1 MHVLVNHQISNPE
14 AFWSLVK
21 TEPAMPEGF
30 KVHSLMA
37 GADPSAAAC
46 IWTAP
51 NVDSLRTMLDGMLIG
66 LCTNTYMQIN
76 DENSFGLPDQAEQ
89 QKDLAGSHH

>member
-21 TEPAMPEGF
+21 IEPALPEGF
-30 KVHSLMA
+30 KVHSLLA
-37 GADPSAAAC
+37 GADPTQAAC

-51 NVDSLRTMLDGMLIG
+51 NVDSLRPLLDGMLIG

-76 DENSFGLPDQAEQ
+76 DENSFGLPDQVSQ
-89 QKDLAGSHH
+89 QDLAGSHH

>member
-21 TEPAMPEGF
+21 TEPPLPEGF
-30 KVHSLMA
+30 KVHSLIA
-37 GADPSAAAC
+37 GTNPTEAVC
-46 IWTAP
+46 LWTAP
-51 NVDSLRTMLDGMLIG
+51 NVDSLRTMLDGMLTG
-66 LCTNTYMQIN
+66 LCTNAYMQIN
-76 DENSFGLPDQAEQ
+76 DQNSFGFPEEVSQ